1 MGETSAKSM
10 RGSGMEDVIFSG
22 TSDRPARNN
31 AEVTIYLDNEERNAP
46 SEFNDQTEIQ
56 VKRKIEVEKGSD
68 YKINGKDVRARDV
81 QRLFADLSTGAH
93 SPSLISQGRVGSLI
107 NAKPIDLSL
116 IHI

>member
-1 MGETSAKSM
+1 MKFKKIKILGFKSFVDPTELDIDEGLTGIVGPNGCGKSNVVESLRWCMGETSAKSM

-56 VKRKIEVEKGSD
+56 V
-68 YKINGKDVRARDV
+68 
-81 QRLFADLSTGAH
+81 
-93 SPSLISQGRVGSLI
+93 
-107 NAKPIDLSL
+107 LSL

>member
-1 MGETSAKSM
+1 M

-81 QRLFADLSTGAH
+81 TKIICRFIYRSSFSIINQPRA
-93 SPSLISQGRVGSLI
+93 RRLI
-107 NAKPIDLSL
+107 NKC
-116 IHI
+116 